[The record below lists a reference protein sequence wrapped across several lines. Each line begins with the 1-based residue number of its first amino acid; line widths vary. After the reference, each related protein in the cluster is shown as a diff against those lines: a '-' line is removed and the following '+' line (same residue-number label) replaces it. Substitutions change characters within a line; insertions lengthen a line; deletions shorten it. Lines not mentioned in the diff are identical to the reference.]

1 MSEVKIK
8 EKLQTFLNLSP
19 SPFSW
24 DDFQALPGLVWH
36 ISVQWLYQGSW
47 RHISLLLS
55 YKKLVLLS
63 KETNQNK
70 DSQYENTSR
79 GVCVCFIIFFFL
91 SLRCEFYFR
100 IVVFTLTGL
109 FKSLGLF
116 IGLFPLNDT
125 FHFATCHS
133 PLQYDPKSWQRWCLT
148 LSFWGSARYQISLCC
163 FLFTAQKKRRSCKVL
178 KVFLLTAQ
186 ALS

>member
-47 RHISLLLS
+47 RHESLTFLQ
-55 YKKLVLLS
+55 KAGIA
-63 KETNQNK
+63 EQRNK
-70 DSQYENTSR
+70 PKQRQPIWKHIPRSLRMFYNL
-79 GVCVCFIIFFFL
+79 FL
-91 SLRCEFYFR
+91 SLLCEFYFR

-116 IGLFPLNDT
+116 IGLFPLDDT

-133 PLQYDPKSWQRWCLT
+133 PLQYDPKSWQRWCLM